1 MKRLDHNGG
10 STPFRV
16 SQEPYQGIGRTVEV
30 MRRLASEG
38 QAHPKVRRWAEK
50 AVQKVTPKDHLSEAA
65 AVYYAA
71 CRQVRYTRDPANVE
85 YLQHPSLVLDHRH
98 ADCDDLA
105 TLLAATLASIG
116 NDMQFV
122 TVAFKSDGQYTHVFL
137 QMRDPR
143 SGRMVVLDPVAGPY
157 SGEMLDKV
165 KRHRT
170 HWASG
175 GR

>member
-1 MKRLDHNGG
+1 MRRLDHNGG
-10 STPFRV
+10 SASFKVR
-16 SQEPYQGIGRTVEV
+16 QEPYQGVARTVEV
-30 MRRLASEG
+30 MRQLASDG
-38 QAHPKVRRWAEK
+38 QAHPKVRRWAEQV
-50 AVQKVTPKDHLSEAA
+50 VQQITPKDHLSEAA

-85 YLQHPSLVLDHRH
+85 YLQHPSLVLENRH
-98 ADCDDLA
+98 GDCDDLGV
-105 TLLAATLASIG
+105 LLAAALASVG

-122 TVAFKSDGQYTHVFL
+122 TVGFKKNGQYTHVFL

-157 SGEMLDKV
+157 VGQMLGKV
-165 KRHRT
+165 RRHQT
-170 HWASG
+170 YWASG